1 VTLSAD
7 FNKELGDALIANLA
21 AKAKHDVMGVVVEH
35 PATAIEMLE
44 LVTRS
49 AGSLISA
56 FCTSLPNRSETASG
70 FRLTYPYLRLRAI
83 NSAGRS
89 QDCQPRS

>member
-1 VTLSAD
+1 LFFLKKPAPVTLSAD

-56 FCTSLPNRSETASG
+56 FAPVFPT
-70 FRLTYPYLRLRAI
+70 
-83 NSAGRS
+83 GRRRRP
-89 QDCQPRS
+89 DFV